1 MSTPLAP
8 SSLSPLAPLSKSD
21 RAAVSAAWISLGIS
35 LVVLSLK
42 FMAYQLTKSTA
53 VFSDAVESIVNVV
66 AAVIALFVMRVV
78 ARPADEE
85 HPYGHG
91 KLEYFSAAFEGGL
104 VAFAAIA
111 IGIEAVRAI
120 LHEKT
125 LSQPDVGIFVM
136 AGAAVINLLLG
147 LYLRS
152 AGKKYRSQALLASS
166 VHVISDVWTT
176 VGVLFGLALVF
187 ATGAY
192 WIDPIIALGV
202 ALHLVYSGYKIV
214 RENIGG
220 LMDEV
225 EPESLKNL
233 AHAFQQNR
241 QSWVIDIHQ
250 LRVIR
255 SGKFHHIDAHLV
267 VPEFWNVLKTHDS
280 MVEFE
285 RQVVETYHFDG
296 EIAFHIDP
304 CERKYCD
311 FCEMEA
317 CPVRAKEMVSFRKMT
332 AETLVRGPHK

>member
-1 MSTPLAP
+1 MSVTPA
-8 SSLSPLAPLSKSD
+8 SSQD
-21 RAAVSAAWISLGIS
+21 RATISSAWISLGLS

-42 FMAYQLTKSTA
+42 FAAYHLTKSTA

-78 ARPADEE
+78 ARPADDE

-111 IGIEAVRAI
+111 IGIEAIRAI
-120 LHEKT
+120 LNEKT
-125 LSQPDVGIFVM
+125 LNQPDVGIYVM
-136 AGAAVINLLLG
+136 AGAAIINLLLG
-147 LYLRS
+147 LHLRTV
-152 AGKKYRSQALLASS
+152 GKKYRSQALLASS
-166 VHVISDVWTT
+166 AHVISDVWTT
-176 VGVLFGLALVF
+176 VGVLVGLAIVF
-187 ATGAY
+187 VTGAY
-192 WIDPIIALGV
+192 WIDPFIALLV

-225 EPESLKNL
+225 EPESLMNL
-233 AHAFQQNR
+233 AQAFQKHR
-241 QSWVIDIHQ
+241 QPWVIDIHQ
-250 LRVIR
+250 LKVIR

-267 VPEFWNVLKTHDS
+267 VPEFWNVLRTHDN
-280 MVEFE
+280 MVDFE

-317 CPVRAKEMVSFRKMT
+317 CPVRAQEMISCRKMT
-332 AETLVRGPHK
+332 SDTLVRGPHK